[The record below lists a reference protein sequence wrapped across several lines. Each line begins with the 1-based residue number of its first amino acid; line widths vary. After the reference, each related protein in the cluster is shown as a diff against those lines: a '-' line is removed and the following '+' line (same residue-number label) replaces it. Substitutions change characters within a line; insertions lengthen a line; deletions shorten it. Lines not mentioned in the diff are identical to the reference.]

1 MLRPRNL
8 GENKKGSSA
17 PSAELPPIVRLP
29 PNLRARTRSSI
40 SVENRNR
47 KCGKSRADD
56 FLFVRM
62 GTRELEEASISYAY
76 EGTAVP
82 VVDT

>member
-8 GENKKGSSA
+8 AENKKGSSA
-17 PSAELPPIVRLP
+17 PSAKLPPIVRLP

-47 KCGKSRADD
+47 KCGKSRADEA
-56 FLFVRM
+56 FSFARHKRA
-62 GTRELEEASISYAY
+62 REAI
-76 EGTAVP
+76 V
-82 VVDT
+82 